1 MIKVAMIC
9 LDHSAATVILD
20 GNLIKMEGLVWVGM
34 FNHVMQTI
42 VLELIKGSK

>member
-20 GNLIKMEGLVWVGM
+20 LNLIKMEGLVWVGM
-34 FNHVMQTI
+34 FNHVIQTI
-42 VLELIKGSK
+42 CSAVN